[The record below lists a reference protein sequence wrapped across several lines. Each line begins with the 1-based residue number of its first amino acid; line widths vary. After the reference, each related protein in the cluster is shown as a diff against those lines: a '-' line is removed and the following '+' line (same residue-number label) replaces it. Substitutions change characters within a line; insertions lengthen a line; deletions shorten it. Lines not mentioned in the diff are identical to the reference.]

1 MSEHHVS
8 AGTVVCGGGLKMKVT
23 YKDRKMKTRVIKVTS
38 IDKNLD
44 LFENCEVLQVFIEPI
59 YGGIFGDI

>member
-8 AGTVVCGGGLKMKVT
+8 TGTVVCSGGLEMKVT
-23 YKDRKMKTRVIKVTS
+23 YKDRKMKTRVVDVREHIEKPEV
-38 IDKNLD
+38 
-44 LFENCEVLQVFIEPI
+44 FENCEVLQVFIEPI